1 MPDGQGTGYGY
12 SADVMAQSAQKI
24 DDAHALIRGHLTSLT
39 GAVDSMMAGWRSQS
53 ASAFTAVHLEWDQQ
67 TRKLND
73 ALNNMANALR
83 TTGTQYAAQE
93 ESGAQTF
100 GGIVN
105 NL

>member
-1 MPDGQGTGYGY
+1 MPEGQGTGYGY
-12 SADVMAQSAQKI
+12 SADVMGQSAQKI
-24 DDAHALIRGHLTSLT
+24 DDAHTLIRGHLTSLT

-53 ASAFTAVHLEWDQQ
+53 ATAFTTVHLEWDQQ

-73 ALNNMANALR
+73 ALTNMAAALR

-93 ESGAQTF
+93 ETGTQTF